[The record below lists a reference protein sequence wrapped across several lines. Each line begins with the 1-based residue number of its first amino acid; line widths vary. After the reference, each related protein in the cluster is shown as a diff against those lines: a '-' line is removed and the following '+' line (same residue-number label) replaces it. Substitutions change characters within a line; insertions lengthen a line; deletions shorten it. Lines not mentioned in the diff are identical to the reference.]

1 MTFGEF
7 PVASADGLMLA
18 HAVRLPER
26 TLGKGHRV
34 SPADVEALKQAGIAS
49 VTAARIEDGDLD
61 EDEAAR
67 RLAAVIA
74 PDHLRFSEA
83 ATGRVNVYAASDGL
97 FVADRH
103 VVDRVN
109 RIDPAITLACLADH
123 VRVRAGDMVATFKI
137 IPLALPGHKVEA
149 ACDALRTTSA
159 FEVKPFR
166 EYVVSLV
173 ATELPSLKPA
183 VMDKTARILV
193 RRLAAYGNRLEREQ
207 RVAHRHDA
215 VAAAIGQAMAAAER
229 SPKLVIIFGASA
241 VIDEDDVIPAAI
253 RQAGGEVL
261 SVGMPVD
268 PGNLIV
274 LGRIGETYVVGA
286 PGCARSPK
294 ENGFDWV
301 LDRILAGEKP
311 DVHDL
316 TGMGVGGLLME
327 IQTRPRP
334 RESSEEHGRAATVAA
349 VILAAGKASRM
360 GKGGAHKLLAEFDG
374 EPLVRRTAKTALAA
388 DAASV
393 VVVTGHRRS
402 EIVVALSGLDVTVV
416 ENPDYASG
424 MASSLI
430 SGFSAAPARSADGVL
445 VMLADMPGVTVGDLN
460 LLIAAFRSAS
470 GRAIVRAVS
479 RGKRGNPVI
488 LPRSLGDAVMRLEGD
503 VGARHII
510 ETSGLPIIDVD
521 IGDAAHLDVDTP
533 EAVEAAGGVLTT

>member
-1 MTFGEF
+1 MKFGEF
-7 PVASADGLMLA
+7 PVAGAEGLMLA
-18 HAVRLPER
+18 HAVKLPER
-26 TLGKGHRV
+26 TLRKGHRV
-34 SPADVEALKQAGIAS
+34 SRADVEALTQAGIAS
-49 VTAARIEDGDLD
+49 VTAARIEAGDLD

-67 RLAAVIA
+67 RLAATIA

-97 FVADRH
+97 FIADRR

-137 IPLALPGHKVEA
+137 IPLAVPGIKVEA
-149 ACDALRTTSA
+149 ACDALSAAAA

-166 EYVVSLV
+166 QYAVSLI

-183 VMDKTARILV
+183 VMEKTTRVLE
-193 RRLAAYGNRLEREQ
+193 RRLAVYGNQLAREQ
-207 RVAHRHDA
+207 RVPHRQGSLA
-215 VAAAIGQAMAAAER
+215 VEIARALEAPDN
-229 SPKLVIIFGASA
+229 SPKLVIVFGASA
-241 VIDEDDVIPAAI
+241 VIDGDDVIPAAI
-253 RQAGGEVL
+253 RQAGGEIL

-274 LGRIGETYVVGA
+274 LGRIGETYIVGA

-294 ENGFDWV
+294 ENGFDWI

-311 DVHDL
+311 DARDL
-316 TGMGVGGLLME
+316 TSMGVGGLLME
-327 IQTRPRP
+327 IESRPRP
-334 RESSEEHGRAATVAA
+334 RESSEDHRPATVAV

-360 GKGGAHKLLAEFDG
+360 GEGGAHKLLAEFDG
-374 EPLVRRTAKTALAA
+374 EPLVRRAAKTALATN
-388 DAASV
+388 AAPV
-393 VVVTGHRRS
+393 VVVTGHRQS
-402 EIVVALSGLDVTVV
+402 EIVAALSGLDVTAV

-424 MASSLI
+424 MASSLV
-430 SGFSAAPARSADGVL
+430 SGFSAAPARYSDGVL
-445 VMLADMPGVTVGDLN
+445 VMLADMPGVTTADLN

-479 RGKRGNPVI
+479 LGKRGNPVI
-488 LPRSLGDAVMRLEGD
+488 LPRLLGDAVMRLEGD

-510 ETSGLPIIDVD
+510 ETSGLPVIDVD
-521 IGDAAHLDVDTP
+521 IGEAAHLDVDTP
-533 EAVEAAGGVLTT
+533 EAVVAAGGSLRR

>member
-1 MTFGEF
+1 MKFGEF
-7 PVASADGLMLA
+7 PVAGAEGLMLA
-18 HAVRLPER
+18 HAVKLPER
-26 TLGKGHRV
+26 TLRKGHRV
-34 SPADVEALKQAGIAS
+34 SHADVEALKQAGIAS
-49 VTAARIEDGDLD
+49 VTAAQIEDGDLD

-67 RLAAVIA
+67 RLAAAIA

-97 FVADRH
+97 FVADRQL
-103 VVDRVN
+103 VDRVN

-137 IPLALPGHKVEA
+137 IPLAVPGSKVEA
-149 ACDALRTTSA
+149 ACDALSAAAA

-166 EYVVSLV
+166 QYAVSLI

-183 VMDKTARILV
+183 VMEKTTRVLE
-193 RRLAAYGNRLEREQ
+193 RRLAVYGNQLAREQ
-207 RVAHRHDA
+207 RVAHRQDSLA
-215 VAAAIGQAMAAAER
+215 VEIARALEAPDN
-229 SPKLVIIFGASA
+229 SPKLVIVFGASA
-241 VIDEDDVIPAAI
+241 VIDGDDVIPAAI
-253 RQAGGEVL
+253 RQAGGEIL

-301 LDRILAGEKP
+301 LARILAGEKP
-311 DVHDL
+311 DAHDL
-316 TGMGVGGLLME
+316 TSMGVGGLLME
-327 IQTRPRP
+327 IESRPRP
-334 RESSEEHGRAATVAA
+334 RESSEDHCRPATVAV

-360 GKGGAHKLLAEFDG
+360 GEGGAHKLLAEFDG
-374 EPLVRRTAKTALAA
+374 EPLVRRAAKTALATN
-388 DAASV
+388 AAPV
-393 VVVTGHRRS
+393 VVVTGHRQS
-402 EIVVALSGLDVTVV
+402 EIVAALSGLDVAAV

-424 MASSLI
+424 MASSLV

-445 VMLADMPGVTVGDLN
+445 VMLADMPGVTTADLN

-479 RGKRGNPVI
+479 LGKRGNPVI
-488 LPRSLGDAVMRLEGD
+488 LPRLLGDAVMRLEGD

-510 ETSGLPIIDVD
+510 ETSGLPVIDVD
-521 IGDAAHLDVDTP
+521 IGEAAHLDVDTP
-533 EAVEAAGGVLTT
+533 EAVVAAGGILRR

>member
-1 MTFGEF
+1 MKFGEF
-7 PVASADGLMLA
+7 PVDVAEGLMLA
-18 HAVRLPER
+18 HAVKLPER
-26 TLGKGHRV
+26 ILRKGHRV
-34 SPADVEALKQAGIAS
+34 SLEDLEALEQAGIAS
-49 VTAARIEDGDLD
+49 VTAARIGDGDLD

-67 RLAAVIA
+67 QLAAAIA

-83 ATGRVNVYAASDGL
+83 ATGRVNVYAATDGL
-97 FVADRH
+97 FVADRN

-137 IPLALPGHKVEA
+137 IPLAVPSPKVNA
-149 ACDALRTTSA
+149 ACDALRTAVA
-159 FEVKPFR
+159 FEVKRFA

-183 VMDKTARILV
+183 VMDKTTRVLE
-193 RRLAAYGNRLEREQ
+193 RRLAAYGNRLERER
-207 RVAHRHDA
+207 RVAHRYDA
-215 VAAAIGQAMAAAER
+215 VAAAISEALTAADR
-229 SPKLVIIFGASA
+229 FPKLVIIVGASA
-241 VIDEDDVIPAAI
+241 VIDEGDVIPAAI
-253 RQAGGEVL
+253 RQAGGEIL

-311 DVHDL
+311 EARDL

-327 IQTRPRP
+327 IETRPRP
-334 RESSEEHGRAATVAA
+334 RESSDEHRRPATVAV
-349 VILAAGKASRM
+349 VILAAGKGTRM
-360 GKGGAHKLLAEFDG
+360 GEGGAHKLLAEFDD

-393 VVVTGHRRS
+393 IVVTGHRRS
-402 EIVVALSGLDVTVV
+402 EIEATLSGLDVTAV
-416 ENPDYASG
+416 ENPAYASG

-430 SGFSAAPARSADGVL
+430 SGFSARAAREADGVL
-445 VMLADMPGVTVGDLN
+445 VMLADMPGVKSGN
-460 LLIAAFRSAS
+460 LDALIAAFRGAS

-488 LPRSLGDAVMRLEGD
+488 LPRSLGDEVMRIEGD

-510 ETSGLPIIDVD
+510 ETSGLSVIDVD

-533 EAVEAAGGVLTT
+533 EAVLTAGGILRG

>member
-1 MTFGEF
+1 MKFGEF
-7 PVASADGLMLA
+7 PVARAEGLMLA

-26 TLGKGHRV
+26 TLRKGHRV
-34 SPADVEALKQAGIAS
+34 SRADVEALKQAGIVS
-49 VTAARIEDGDLD
+49 VTAARIEDGDLN

-67 RLAAVIA
+67 RLAEAVA
-74 PDHLRFSEA
+74 RDHLRFSEA
-83 ATGRVNVYAASDGL
+83 TTGRVNVYAASDGL
-97 FVADRH
+97 FVADRY
-103 VVDRVN
+103 VVDCVN

-137 IPLALPGHKVEA
+137 IPLAVPGSKVEA
-149 ACDALRTTSA
+149 ACDTLRTA
-159 FEVKPFR
+159 VALEVKPFS
-166 EYVVSLV
+166 EHAVSLI

-183 VMDKTARILV
+183 VMDKTARILE
-193 RRLAAYGNRLEREQ
+193 RRLASYGNRLEREQ

-215 VAAAIGQAMAAAER
+215 VAAAISQVIATSEPF
-229 SPKLVIIFGASA
+229 PKLVIIFGASA
-241 VIDEDDVIPAAI
+241 VIDKDDVIPAAI
-253 RQAGGEVL
+253 RQAKGEIL

-274 LGRIGETYVVGA
+274 LGRIGETFVVGA

-311 DVHDL
+311 DARDL

-327 IQTRPRP
+327 IETRPRP
-334 RESSEEHGRAATVAA
+334 RESATEPSRPVTVAA
-349 VILAAGKASRM
+349 VILAAGMASRM
-360 GKGGAHKLLAEFDG
+360 GEGGAHKLLAEFDG
-374 EPLVRRTAKTALAA
+374 EPLVRHTAKTALTA

-402 EIVVALSGLDVTVV
+402 EIMAVLSGLDLTAV

-430 SGFSAAPARSADGVL
+430 SGFSTPAARDADGVL
-445 VMLADMPGVTVGDLN
+445 VMLADMPGVKAGDLN

-488 LPRSLGDAVMRLEGD
+488 LPKSLGDAVMRLEGD
-503 VGARHII
+503 IGARHII

-533 EAVEAAGGVLTT
+533 EAVQAAGGVLTR

>member
-1 MTFGEF
+1 MKFGEF
-7 PVASADGLMLA
+7 PVAGAEGLMLA
-18 HAVRLPER
+18 HAVKLPER
-26 TLGKGHRV
+26 TLRKGHRV
-34 SPADVEALKQAGIAS
+34 SRADVEALTQAGIAS
-49 VTAARIEDGDLD
+49 ITAARIEAGDLD

-67 RLAAVIA
+67 RLAAAIA

-97 FVADRH
+97 FIADRR

-137 IPLALPGHKVEA
+137 IPLAVPGIKVEA
-149 ACDALRTTSA
+149 ACDALSAAAA

-166 EYVVSLV
+166 QYAVSLI

-183 VMDKTARILV
+183 VMEKTTRVLE
-193 RRLAAYGNRLEREQ
+193 RRLAVYGNQLAREQ
-207 RVAHRHDA
+207 RVAHRQDSLA
-215 VAAAIGQAMAAAER
+215 VEIARALEAPDN
-229 SPKLVIIFGASA
+229 SPKLVIVFGASA
-241 VIDEDDVIPAAI
+241 VIDGDDVIPAAI
-253 RQAGGEVL
+253 RQAGGEIL

-274 LGRIGETYVVGA
+274 LGRIGETYVAGA

-294 ENGFDWV
+294 ENGFDWI

-311 DVHDL
+311 DAHDL
-316 TGMGVGGLLME
+316 TSMGVGGLLME
-327 IQTRPRP
+327 IESRPRP
-334 RESSEEHGRAATVAA
+334 RESSEDHRRPATVAV

-360 GKGGAHKLLAEFDG
+360 GEGGAHKLLAEFDG
-374 EPLVRRTAKTALAA
+374 EPLVRRAAKTALATN
-388 DAASV
+388 AAPV
-393 VVVTGHRRS
+393 VVVTGHRQS
-402 EIVVALSGLDVTVV
+402 EIVAALSGLDVTAV

-424 MASSLI
+424 MASSLV
-430 SGFSAAPARSADGVL
+430 SGFSAAPARYSDGVL
-445 VMLADMPGVTVGDLN
+445 VMLADMPGVTTADLN

-479 RGKRGNPVI
+479 LGKRGNPVI
-488 LPRSLGDAVMRLEGD
+488 LPRLLGDAVMRLEGD

-510 ETSGLPIIDVD
+510 ETSGLPVIDVD
-521 IGDAAHLDVDTP
+521 IGEAAHLDVDTP
-533 EAVEAAGGVLTT
+533 EAVVAAGGILRR

>member
-7 PVASADGLMLA
+7 PVASAEGLILA

-26 TLGKGHRV
+26 TLGKGHRL

-49 VTAARIEDGDLD
+49 VTAARMEDGDLD
-61 EDEAAR
+61 ENEAAR
-67 RLAAVIA
+67 RLAAAIA

-83 ATGRVNVYAASDGL
+83 ATGRVNVYAATDGL
-97 FVADRH
+97 FVADRD
-103 VVDRVN
+103 VVNRVN

-137 IPLALPGHKVEA
+137 IPLALPGNKVET
-149 ACDALRTTSA
+149 ACDALRMAAA
-159 FEVKPFR
+159 FGVKPFR
-166 EYVVSLV
+166 EHAVSLV
-173 ATELPSLKPA
+173 ATQLPSLKPA
-183 VMDKTARILV
+183 VMDKMARILE

-215 VAAAIGQAMAAAER
+215 VATAIGQAMATSER
-229 SPKLVIIFGASA
+229 SPKLVIVFGASA

-311 DVHDL
+311 DARDL
-316 TGMGVGGLLME
+316 AGMGVGGLLME
-327 IQTRPRP
+327 IETRPRP
-334 RESSEEHGRAATVAA
+334 RENFEDNHRAATVAA

-360 GKGGAHKLLAEFDG
+360 GEGGAHKLLAEFDG

-388 DAASV
+388 DASSV
-393 VVVTGHRRS
+393 IVVTGHRRS
-402 EIVVALSGLDVTVV
+402 EIMAALSGLDVTAV

-424 MASSLI
+424 MASSLM
-430 SGFSAAPARSADGVL
+430 SGFSARVARDADGVL
-445 VMLADMPGVTVGDLN
+445 VMLADMPGVKADDLN

-488 LPRSLGDAVMRLEGD
+488 LPKSLGDAVMRLEGD

-510 ETSGLPIIDVD
+510 ETSGLPIIDTD

-533 EAVEAAGGVLTT
+533 EAVRAAGGVLTT

>member
-1 MTFGEF
+1 MKFGEF
-7 PVASADGLMLA
+7 PVARAEGLMLA

-26 TLGKGHRV
+26 TLHKGRRV
-34 SPADVEALKQAGIAS
+34 SPADVEALKQAGIVS

-67 RLAAVIA
+67 RLAAAIA

-83 ATGRVNVYAASDGL
+83 ATGRVNVYAIADGL
-97 FVADRH
+97 FVADPD
-103 VVDRVN
+103 VVDHVN

-137 IPLALPGHKVEA
+137 IPLALPGNKVEV
-149 ACDALRTTSA
+149 ACDVLRTAAA

-166 EYVVSLV
+166 EYAVSLV

-183 VMDKTARILV
+183 VMDKTASILE

-207 RVAHRHDA
+207 RVAHRRDA
-215 VAAAIGQAMAAAER
+215 VAAAIGQAMATAER
-229 SPKLVIIFGASA
+229 SPKLIIIFGASA

-294 ENGFDWV
+294 ENGFDWI

-311 DVHDL
+311 DVRDL

-327 IQTRPRP
+327 IETRPRP
-334 RESSEEHGRAATVAA
+334 RESSEEYGRAATVAA

-393 VVVTGHRRS
+393 IVVTGHRRS
-402 EIVVALSGLDVTVV
+402 EIMAALSGLDVAAV
-416 ENPDYASG
+416 ENADYTSG

-430 SGFSAAPARSADGVL
+430 SGFSARAARDADGVL
-445 VMLADMPGVTVGDLN
+445 VMLADMPGVKVGDLN

-488 LPRSLGDAVMRLEGD
+488 LPKSLGDAVMRLEGD
-503 VGARHII
+503 IGARHII
-510 ETSGLPIIDVD
+510 ETSGLPIVDVD

-533 EAVEAAGGVLTT
+533 EAVQAAGGVLTT

>member
-1 MTFGEF
+1 MKFGEF
-7 PVASADGLMLA
+7 PVAGAEGLMLA
-18 HAVRLPER
+18 HAVKLPER
-26 TLGKGHRV
+26 TLRKGHRV
-34 SPADVEALKQAGIAS
+34 SRTDGEALTQAGIAS
-49 VTAARIEDGDLD
+49 VTAARIEAGDLD

-67 RLAAVIA
+67 RLAAAIA

-97 FVADRH
+97 FIADRR

-137 IPLALPGHKVEA
+137 IPLAVPGIKLEA
-149 ACDALRTTSA
+149 ACDALSAAAA

-166 EYVVSLV
+166 QYAVSLI

-183 VMDKTARILV
+183 VMEKTTRVLE
-193 RRLAAYGNRLEREQ
+193 RRLAVYGNQLAREQ
-207 RVAHRHDA
+207 RVAHRQDSLA
-215 VAAAIGQAMAAAER
+215 VEIARALEAPDN
-229 SPKLVIIFGASA
+229 SPKLVIVFGASA
-241 VIDEDDVIPAAI
+241 VIDGDDVIPAAI
-253 RQAGGEVL
+253 RQAGGEIL

-311 DVHDL
+311 DARDL
-316 TGMGVGGLLME
+316 TSMGVGGLLME
-327 IQTRPRP
+327 IESRPRP
-334 RESSEEHGRAATVAA
+334 RESSEDHRRPATVAV

-360 GKGGAHKLLAEFDG
+360 GEGGAHKLLAEFDG
-374 EPLVRRTAKTALAA
+374 EPLVRRAAKTALATN
-388 DAASV
+388 AAPV
-393 VVVTGHRRS
+393 VVVTGHRQS
-402 EIVVALSGLDVTVV
+402 EIVAALSGLDVTAV

-424 MASSLI
+424 MASSLV
-430 SGFSAAPARSADGVL
+430 SGFSAAPARCSDGVL
-445 VMLADMPGVTVGDLN
+445 VMLADMPGVTTADLN

-479 RGKRGNPVI
+479 LGKRGNPVI
-488 LPRSLGDAVMRLEGD
+488 LPRLLGDAVMRLEGD

-510 ETSGLPIIDVD
+510 ETSGLPVIDVD
-521 IGDAAHLDVDTP
+521 IGEAAHLDVDTP
-533 EAVEAAGGVLTT
+533 EAVVAAGGILRR